1 MDLKSIARGTA
12 GFAGADLEN
21 LLNEAAIMATRSKR
35 RFIMQADIDEAIL
48 KVVMGPEK
56 KSRVVSERARR
67 LTAYHESGHAI
78 ASFFLKNSDP
88 VHYITIIPRGAAGG
102 FTWYRKAED
111 AENFTSRGEMFDSI
125 VSALGGRIAEQLFLD
140 DISTGASN
148 DIQQATNIAR
158 DMVMKYG
165 MSEKL
170 GPISFDDSS
179 HSIFIGRD
187 FGTTKSYS
195 EETAATIDEEVK
207 HMFDQ
212 AYAKCEALLREHADL
227 LTGLAEYLLIH
238 ETIEGDDFRYY
249 CEHGEMPVHPDDTI
263 EPPAKVIRRM
273 DEGRRTA
280 PHRRTAAT
288 KPNDVRKGGGTPR
301 PFFVKGETAMLY
313 TFGGKAPQVDP
324 TAFISA
330 SAELIGDVIVGP
342 RCYIGPYAV
351 IRADASRIVLEEEVA
366 VEDGVIIHTGGE
378 DPVVTISRRVTI
390 GHGAIIHARVIGPEA
405 SIGMGAVLSL
415 CSEIGAGSIVAES
428 ALVPQ
433 GKIIPPETLVA
444 GVPARP
450 LRELT
455 DKDRT
460 DWRETK
466 DWYVRMAAQYLDPD
480 NYHPV
485 K

>member
-1 MDLKSIARGTA
+1 
-12 GFAGADLEN
+12 
-21 LLNEAAIMATRSKR
+21 
-35 RFIMQADIDEAIL
+35 
-48 KVVMGPEK
+48 
-56 KSRVVSERARR
+56 
-67 LTAYHESGHAI
+67 
-78 ASFFLKNSDP
+78 
-88 VHYITIIPRGAAGG
+88 
-102 FTWYRKAED
+102 
-111 AENFTSRGEMFDSI
+111 
-125 VSALGGRIAEQLFLD
+125 
-140 DISTGASN
+140 
-148 DIQQATNIAR
+148 
-158 DMVMKYG
+158 
-165 MSEKL
+165 
-170 GPISFDDSS
+170 
-179 HSIFIGRD
+179 
-187 FGTTKSYS
+187 
-195 EETAATIDEEVK
+195 
-207 HMFDQ
+207 
-212 AYAKCEALLREHADL
+212 
-227 LTGLAEYLLIH
+227 
-238 ETIEGDDFRYY
+238 
-249 CEHGEMPVHPDDTI
+249 
-263 EPPAKVIRRM
+263 
-273 DEGRRTA
+273 
-280 PHRRTAAT
+280 
-288 KPNDVRKGGGTPR
+288 
-301 PFFVKGETAMLY
+301 MLY

-324 TAFISA
+324 TAFVSA

-378 DPVVTISRRVTI
+378 DPVVTISRRVT
-390 GHGAIIHARVIGPEA
+390 
-405 SIGMGAVLSL
+405 IGMGAVLSL